1 MSFQFISIDIHLTD
15 ISITFMNPNKRP
27 PPPRHPDEY
36 PLAEQP
42 HKKIKTN
49 SGSQTSGPG
58 SYRGRWPE
66 VYFPMLEG
74 VLLKLSVNV
83 KELDLSSDVGK
94 QVNRNW
100 GGWAF
105 SNSWTTHGL
114 RSSTWV

>member
-1 MSFQFISIDIHLTD
+1 MLSF
-15 ISITFMNPNKRP
+15 TFMNPNKRP
-27 PPPRHPDEY
+27 PPPRHPNEY

-114 RSSTWV
+114 RSST